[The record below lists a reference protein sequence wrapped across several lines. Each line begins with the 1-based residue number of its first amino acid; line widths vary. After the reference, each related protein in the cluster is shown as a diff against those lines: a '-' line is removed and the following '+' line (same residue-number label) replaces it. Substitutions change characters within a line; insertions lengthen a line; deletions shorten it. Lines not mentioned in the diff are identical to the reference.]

1 MGAFKPLEGL
11 KVVEWTSFIAA
22 PTCGRMLADWGA
34 DVIKVETPEGDYWR
48 TFGPKLEVPAS
59 DDENPLFDITNANK
73 RGITLN
79 LRSAEGREIL

>member
-34 DVIKVETPEGDYWR
+34 DVIKVEPLCLCIHEVVLVSIEDLSFNSPMVVDEVGVIEIHAPPFPLWR
-48 TFGPKLEVPAS
+48 KT
-59 DDENPLFDITNANK
+59 
-73 RGITLN
+73 
-79 LRSAEGREIL
+79 AEE